1 MKFRNFAILII
12 FMAALF
18 LGVFC
23 LSKPAGRILKAET
36 SVETK
41 LPKTFELQDEEK
53 NKKRIELVFNEL
65 KRALLYDFENEQ
77 YERMGLLLAEQGTVI
92 YEGKK
97 RISGVD
103 GIKDF
108 FSNIGKGRGI
118 KIEFENAGPYRM
130 IEAVINGYEVNKLAI
145 VDFRISL
152 GKPEGSNG
160 GQEMSYECDM
170 LLFHRKI
177 CWPDG

>member
-1 MKFRNFAILII
+1 MKFRNFAILVI

-65 KRALLYDFENEQ
+65 KRALLYDFENE
-77 YERMGLLLAEQGTVI
+77 
-92 YEGKK
+92 
-97 RISGVD
+97 
-103 GIKDF
+103 
-108 FSNIGKGRGI
+108 
-118 KIEFENAGPYRM
+118 
-130 IEAVINGYEVNKLAI
+130 
-145 VDFRISL
+145 
-152 GKPEGSNG
+152 
-160 GQEMSYECDM
+160 
-170 LLFHRKI
+170 
-177 CWPDG
+177 